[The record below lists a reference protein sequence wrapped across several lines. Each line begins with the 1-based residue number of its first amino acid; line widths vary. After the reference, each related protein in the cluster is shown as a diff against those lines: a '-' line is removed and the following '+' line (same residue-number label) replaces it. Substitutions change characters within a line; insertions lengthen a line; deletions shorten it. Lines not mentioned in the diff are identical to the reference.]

1 MSLKGIDFE
10 KLKHDIEKA
19 HILVILISD
28 PYIEAMKNPSSV
40 DHVALNYQLQQ
51 AAKGRQDVF
60 IVALRPLSKDNFN
73 LVMDMLEGSKLK
85 TVIFV
90 DRDDEEDMDRAVRLL
105 TLLMGPGIRL
115 GGTSG
120 DSWILEE

>member
-10 KLKHDIEKA
+10 KLKHGIENA

-28 PYIEAMKNPSSV
+28 SYIESMKDPSSI

-51 AAKGRQDVF
+51 AAKGKQAVF
-60 IVALRPLSKDNFN
+60 IIAIRPLSKDNFN

-85 TVIFV
+85 SVIFV
-90 DRDDEEDMDRAVRLL
+90 DRNDEEDMERAVRLL
-105 TLLMGPGIRL
+105 TLLMGPVRL

-120 DSWILEE
+120 DSWILED